1 MLLLKNAILK
11 KSPTLSPWM
20 FSKDKY
26 FYLGREKKERA
37 PLDGL
42 SYSYLVAKLS
52 DDGKVQYLSV
62 P

>member
-1 MLLLKNAILK
+1 
-11 KSPTLSPWM
+11 M

-52 DDGKVQYLSV
+52 DDGKVQYFSV